1 MFIYWILRKE
11 WLNLAGGGLFM
22 ATIFKSGKLVG
33 PKKRLEPRLF
43 FIKRL
48 LSYLDFDYQEFVDG
62 IEQQHEKSA
71 VPKQLQLL
79 LNQYCAAILGCIQ
92 GYPLASGRVTKK
104 GRNLVKQL
112 KKELDMFDKGYSK
125 LLSSHRVTKKKDQL
139 ICELN
144 GSVAWFINQH
154 DMTCSA
160 IRVSTPF
167 PTVLS
172 KAALDDFIK
181 KEKIALK
188 AAGVDKKILA
198 HRPKNWE
205 LIEVFIKIT
214 TQYKQAK
221 GSTKFMQYK
230 SFCRQLEQHNKALVP
245 GGKKLSVSE
254 KGYYN
259 LKRAWCNNTLEK
271 FV

>member
-1 MFIYWILRKE
+1 
-11 WLNLAGGGLFM
+11 M
-22 ATIFKSGKLVG
+22 ATVFKNGKLVG
-33 PKKRLEPRLF
+33 PKKRQEPRLF

-71 VPKQLQLL
+71 VSKELQFL
-79 LNQYCAAILGCIQ
+79 LNQYCAAILSCIQ
-92 GYPLASGRVTKK
+92 GYPVASGRVTKK
-104 GRNLVKQL
+104 GCNLVKQL
-112 KKELDMFDKGYSK
+112 KKELDAFNKGYSK
-125 LLSSHRVTKKKDQL
+125 LLSSRRVAKKKDQL

-160 IRVSTPF
+160 IMVSTPF

-172 KAALDDFIK
+172 KAALDEFIK

-188 AAGVDKKILA
+188 AAGVDKKIFA

-205 LIEVFIKIT
+205 LIEVFIKT
-214 TQYKQAK
+214 TAQYKQEK
-221 GSTKFMQYK
+221 GLTKFMQYK
-230 SFCRQLEQHNKALVP
+230 TFCRQLDEHNKGLGP
-245 GGKKLSVSE
+245 HSKKLLVSE

-259 LKRAWCNNTLEK
+259 LKRAWSNNTLEN

>member
-1 MFIYWILRKE
+1 
-11 WLNLAGGGLFM
+11 M
-22 ATIFKSGKLVG
+22 ATVFINGKLVS
-33 PKKRLEPRLF
+33 PKKRRPPRLF
-43 FIKRL
+43 YIKRL

-62 IEQQHEKSA
+62 IERQHEKSA

-79 LNQYCAAILGCIQ
+79 LNQYCAAILSCIQ
-92 GYPLASGRVTKK
+92 GYPLTSGRVTKK

-112 KKELDMFDKGYSK
+112 KKELDTFDKGYSK
-125 LLSSHRVTKKKDQL
+125 LLSSRRVTKKKGEL

-160 IRVSTPF
+160 IGVSTPF
-167 PTVLS
+167 PIALT
-172 KAALDDFIK
+172 KAALNDFIK

-188 AAGVDKKILA
+188 AAGVDKKIIA

-214 TQYKQAK
+214 TQYKQEK
-221 GSTKFMQYK
+221 DSTKFMQYK
-230 SFCRQLEQHNKALVP
+230 SFCRQLDQHNKGFCP
-245 GGKKLSVSE
+245 GSKKLSVSE

-259 LKRAWCNNTLEK
+259 LKRAWRNNTLEN